1 MQKQQVISHPLIS
14 VIIPIY
20 NAASFLP
27 QTIDSVLS
35 QDYPNLEILLIND
48 GSTDQSKQIC
58 ESYIAKYQN
67 TKNKNH
73 TKNNHHIRFF
83 NLPHQ
88 GVSRTRNH
96 GLREF
101 SGKYF
106 CFLDADDLLAPT
118 FISDLYYFATEHR
131 LKYVSSAYQR
141 RIYSSDQKTPLTE
154 KAILPPSSNFP
165 YKIISTSD
173 FLKKLLDLE
182 TGYNF
187 CHMKLFHHSL
197 KTTLFDP
204 NLKVAEDALY
214 NFTIL
219 KNFDRVGIL
228 EKPIS
233 IKFTHTLPSAPSP
246 KITQKIITMPCKK
259 LAPIFIFSIPIFFHA
274 SKNHFRLLLPPT
286 SSLS

>member
-1 MQKQQVISHPLIS
+1 MQKQQAVSHPLIS

-27 QTIDSVLS
+27 QTIESVLG

-58 ESYIAKYQN
+58 ESHAAKYRN

-73 TKNNHHIRFF
+73 TKGNRHIRFF

-96 GLREF
+96 GLSEF

-118 FISDLYYFATEHR
+118 FISDLYYFATKHQ
-131 LKYVSSAYQR
+131 LKYVSSTYQR
-141 RIYSSDQKTPLTE
+141 RIYSSDQKAPLTE
-154 KAILPPSSNFP
+154 KAALPPSSSFP
-165 YKIISTSD
+165 YKIIPTSD
-173 FLKKLLDLE
+173 FLQKLLDLE

-204 NLKVAEDALY
+204 DLKVAEDALY

-219 KNFDRVGIL
+219 
-228 EKPIS
+228 
-233 IKFTHTLPSAPSP
+233 
-246 KITQKIITMPCKK
+246 
-259 LAPIFIFSIPIFFHA
+259 
-274 SKNHFRLLLPPT
+274 
-286 SSLS
+286 